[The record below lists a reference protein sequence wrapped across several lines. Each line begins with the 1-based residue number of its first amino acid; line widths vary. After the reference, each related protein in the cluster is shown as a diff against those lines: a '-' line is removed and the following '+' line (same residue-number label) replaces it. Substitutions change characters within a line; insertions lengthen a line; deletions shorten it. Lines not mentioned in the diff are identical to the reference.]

1 MPGPW
6 HPRTKSFRP
15 ILDSTGRISCRS
27 VRRCPLSLI
36 PIGPIR
42 STRLLPANI
51 NDWAS
56 RQSNRP
62 IRIRVCTAGGDDAPT
77 LALGLAEAGADVF
90 TIARRQQLLD
100 HVIGALE
107 GRPGNHGGIAAD
119 IGGTGHSGLK
129 HAMASFDSTYGRVDI
144 LVNDVRSM
152 MAKPLADIKIEE
164 WDELQ
169 SRNVR
174 STFLLCQAIGKRM
187 QDQEFGRIVNLL
199 SILAERGMVNGTAF
213 AASQAAVLSLTRT
226 LAVELGRS
234 NIRINALGSGWTTAE
249 EIPLEIQQ
257 EELLVRYTPL
267 RRKGH
272 PRDIAPLLVYLCSEA
287 CEYVSGQPI
296 YVDGGLNAHP

>member
-1 MPGPW
+1 M
-6 HPRTKSFRP
+6 
-15 ILDSTGRISCRS
+15 
-27 VRRCPLSLI
+27 
-36 PIGPIR
+36 
-42 STRLLPANI
+42 
-51 NDWAS
+51 
-56 RQSNRP
+56 
-62 IRIRVCTAGGDDAPT
+62 
-77 LALGLAEAGADVF
+77 
-90 TIARRQQLLD
+90 
-100 HVIGALE
+100 
-107 GRPGNHGGIAAD
+107 AA
-119 IGGTGHSGLK
+119 
-129 HAMASFDSTYGRVDI
+129 FDSTYGRVDI

-152 MAKPLADIKIEE
+152 MTKPLADIKIEE

-174 STFLLCQAIGKRM
+174 STFLLCQAVGKRM

-234 NIRINALGSGWTTAE
+234 NIRVNALGSGWTTAE